1 MLTTNKAFSLILGLS
16 LLAAACSIALPPQ
29 ELVDAREAF
38 AKAQKGQAAELAPA
52 QLEDAR
58 QSLDRAEATYKGE
71 GVKPETR
78 DHAYI
83 ALRKIEIAN
92 AVAAVE
98 AANRA
103 KVKAQ
108 KDLEALR
115 TRLQEQTQA
124 NLNKTTEQLEQEKRQ
139 RERDA
144 ERAAAER
151 DKLKEGVAKT
161 QAELEAERKRRVA
174 AEGRLQAALSS
185 LDQLAKVKEEKRGVV
200 ITLNGSVM
208 FATGKADLLPI
219 AQQKLDEVAKALKD
233 QGYKKLVIEGHTDS
247 RGPDRDNQE
256 LSQKR
261 AEAVR
266 NHLVSRGID
275 INKTEANGL
284 GESRPVA
291 DNNTEE
297 GRAANRRVEIVV
309 TPES

>member
-1 MLTTNKAFSLILGLS
+1 MLTSNKASPLIVGF
-16 LLAAACSIALPPQ
+16 LLTTAACSVALPPQ

-38 AKAQKGQAAELAPA
+38 DKAQKGNTAALAPD
-52 QLEDAR
+52 QLEEAR
-58 QSLDRAEATYKGE
+58 QSLDRAEAAYKDQGA
-71 GVKPETR
+71 KPAAR
-78 DHAYI
+78 DRAYV

-92 AVAAVE
+92 AAAATE
-98 AANRA
+98 AAHRA

-108 KDLEALR
+108 KELESLR
-115 TRLQEQTQA
+115 TQLQERTEA
-124 NLNKTTEQLEQEKRQ
+124 TLDKTREQLEQERRQ

-161 QAELEAERKRRVA
+161 QAELEAERQRRVA

-208 FATGKADLLPI
+208 FATGKAELLPI

-233 QGYKKLVIEGHTDS
+233 QGYKKLLIEGHTDS

-275 INKTEANGL
+275 INKTEALGL

>member
-1 MLTTNKAFSLILGLS
+1 MLNLNKEYPLILGIALV
-16 LLAAACSIALPPQ
+16 LGACSVAMPPP
-29 ELVDAREAF
+29 ELVSAREAF
-38 AKAQKGQAAELAPA
+38 TKAQKGQAAELAPA

-58 QSLDRAEATYKGE
+58 QSLDRAEATFKDE
-71 GVKPETR
+71 GPKPAAR
-78 DHAYI
+78 DSAYV

-92 AVAAVE
+92 SVAAVE
-98 AANRA
+98 AAHRQ
-103 KVKAQ
+103 KVKSQ
-108 KDLEALR
+108 KELEALR
-115 TRLQEQTQA
+115 TQLHEQTEA
-124 NLNKTTEQLEQEKRQ
+124 SLNKTKEQLEAEKRQ

-144 ERAAAER
+144 ERSAAER

-161 QAELEAERKRRVA
+161 QAELEAERKRRLA
-174 AEGRLQAALSS
+174 AEGRLQAALASI
-185 LDQLAKVKEEKRGVV
+185 DQLAKVKEEKRGVV
-200 ITLNGSVM
+200 ITLSGSVL
-208 FATGKADLLPI
+208 FTTGKADLLPI

-233 QGYKKLVIEGHTDS
+233 QGYKKLVVEGHTDS

-266 NHLVSRGID
+266 NHLVSRGIE
-275 INKTEANGL
+275 INKTEAHGL

-297 GRAANRRVEIVV
+297 GRANNRRVEIVV